1 MADRNEKKRK
11 EYADRAR
18 KSIQQKTERIHAQEE
33 KRKEERRQGRKPK
46 YTSSKAFAYKLAEYF
61 VKCNR
66 TIIDEAKSKTEPY
79 TLTGIQIA
87 LGLAGSSY
95 QSYKHGEKNYIIDEH
110 TVFTGNKWIEKN
122 IKEEEKAFIYDCQQD
137 EDIQAYFQLIYDETD
152 ISAIYFDC
160 LLEKARQIVAEQA
173 EQRLYINGRVA
184 DIFTMKSKHGWQEE
198 NRTVHRLEI
207 ATDEQAKKA
216 LEDLRL
222 LDD

>member
-66 TIIDEAKSKTEPY
+66 TVIDEAKSKTEPY

-95 QSYKHGEKNYIIDEH
+95 QSYKRGEKNYIIDEH
-110 TVFTGNKWIEKN
+110 TAFTGDKWIEKN
-122 IKEEEKAFIYDCQQD
+122 IKEDEKAFIYDCEQD
-137 EDIQAYFQLIYDETD
+137 TDIQAYFQLIYDETD
-152 ISAIYFDC
+152 ISAIYFDS

-184 DIFTMKSKHGWQEE
+184 DIFTMKAKHGWQEE

-207 ATDEQAKKA
+207 ATEDQARKA